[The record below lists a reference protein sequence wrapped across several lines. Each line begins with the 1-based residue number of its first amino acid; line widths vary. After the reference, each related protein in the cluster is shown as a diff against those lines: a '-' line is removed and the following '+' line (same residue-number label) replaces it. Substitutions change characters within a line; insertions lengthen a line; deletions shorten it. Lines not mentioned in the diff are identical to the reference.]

1 MKEVNNYTK
10 SNRNKPKILLHPE
23 SQHTQ
28 QVMCRAVLN
37 NGVYIAW
44 EGLSEGM

>member
-10 SNRNKPKILLHPE
+10 SNRNKPKILLYSE

-28 QVMCRAVLN
+28 QVVCRTILN
-37 NGVYIAW
+37 NGVFIAW
-44 EGLSEGM
+44 GGLSEGM